1 MLVTGSKEPESIRH
15 PVRKARGLEL
25 RKHGL
30 SWVLPKMKVVVLFN
44 NCGCWFLPCLLGLL
58 HPPLLA
64 ALAGQKLGLDKKCSR
79 K

>member
-1 MLVTGSKEPESIRH
+1 MTGSKQPESIRH

-30 SWVLPKMKVVVLFN
+30 SWELPKMKAVLLFN
-44 NCGCWFLPCLLGLL
+44 TCWCWFLPCLLWLL

-64 ALAGQKLGLDKKCSR
+64 ALAGQKLGLGEKCPKK
-79 K
+79 